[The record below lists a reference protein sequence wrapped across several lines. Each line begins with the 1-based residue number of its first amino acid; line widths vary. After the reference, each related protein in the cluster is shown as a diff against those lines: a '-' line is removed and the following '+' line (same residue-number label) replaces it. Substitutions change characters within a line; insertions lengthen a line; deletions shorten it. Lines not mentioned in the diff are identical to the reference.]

1 MHAEINNLYTLTIVY
16 VSRHVTLH
24 KKWSFPLKIS
34 SVNPQF
40 PAGLVT
46 FTEEI
51 LNGHFI
57 FCAVLRATVGHTKNL
72 TATNIIISTLVFCFK
87 KTIADLDNKGF
98 IDLVKRSSLHYMLQL
113 TQN

>member
-1 MHAEINNLYTLTIVY
+1 M
-16 VSRHVTLH
+16 
-24 KKWSFPLKIS
+24 WP
-34 SVNPQF
+34 NPQF

-51 LNGHFI
+51 LNGNFI

-87 KTIADLDNKGF
+87 KAIADLDNKGF
-98 IDLVKRSSLHYMLQL
+98 IDLVKRSSLHYMLLL